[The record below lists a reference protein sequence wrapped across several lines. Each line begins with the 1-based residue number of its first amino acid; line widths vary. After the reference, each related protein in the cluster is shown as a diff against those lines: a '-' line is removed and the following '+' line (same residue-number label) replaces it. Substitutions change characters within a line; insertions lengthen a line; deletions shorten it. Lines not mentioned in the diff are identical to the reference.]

1 MILGFG
7 RCRHFSDTSCEQ
19 FQLIFI
25 TRTGFRLFCVYIS
38 WYMHAGMS
46 FCEVSGRILD
56 VVLLLAEVEL
66 DQEEEDVHRHMDG
79 CPA

>member
-1 MILGFG
+1 
-7 RCRHFSDTSCEQ
+7 
-19 FQLIFI
+19 
-25 TRTGFRLFCVYIS
+25 
-38 WYMHAGMS
+38 MHAGMS